1 MVKKSGFGRTELWW
15 RLVLEF
21 FYVLVLEE
29 YISEYPGRLHV
40 AVSS

>member
-15 RLVLEF
+15 RLVLVLEF
-21 FYVLVLEE
+21 FYVLEE

>member
-21 FYVLVLEE
+21 FYVLEE